1 MGFLSLLLGGQWEV
15 GGGKGAG
22 SLLFLV
28 AVHFNPAATID
39 SFSSDFV
46 FLRTSHSMTPS
57 ETLDQST
64 STLSFETEV
73 LALQSFFSRLPGANN
88 PISFFIPPTHPGEV
102 ASLSQLSVYIPSDYF
117 PPFGTSN
124 SFGLISYIKIS
135 LSDFENKLMI
145 TKRERWGGGD
155 R

>member
-22 SLLFLV
+22 SRLFLI
-28 AVHFNPAATID
+28 AIHFNPAATID
-39 SFSSDFV
+39 FSSSHFV

-73 LALQSFFSRLPGANN
+73 PALQSFFSRLAGANN
-88 PISFFIPPTHPGEV
+88 PIYFFIPPTHPGEV

-117 PPFGTSN
+117 PPFGASN
-124 SFGLISYIKIS
+124 SF
-135 LSDFENKLMI
+135 
-145 TKRERWGGGD
+145 
-155 R
+155 

>member
-88 PISFFIPPTHPGEV
+88 PISFFIPPLHTQGKLHLFHSYLCTFPV
-102 ASLSQLSVYIPSDYF
+102 TIFRLSG
-117 PPFGTSN
+117 PPTLF
-124 SFGLISYIKIS
+124 
-135 LSDFENKLMI
+135 D
-145 TKRERWGGGD
+145 
-155 R
+155 